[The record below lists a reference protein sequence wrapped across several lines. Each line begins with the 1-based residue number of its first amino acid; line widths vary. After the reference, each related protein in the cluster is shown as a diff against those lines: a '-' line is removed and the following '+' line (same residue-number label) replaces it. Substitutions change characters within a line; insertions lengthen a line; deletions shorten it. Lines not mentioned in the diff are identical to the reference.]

1 MSEIIINSEPALQA
15 AIGII
20 REAWGKSK
28 YIRLTVKSRKR
39 SLDQN
44 ALAAVW
50 YEQMAREDRQ
60 YDVLGHKGYCKLHH
74 GVPILRAEDAEFR
87 AFYDGALKG
96 LTYEQKRAA
105 MAFVPVT
112 SLMSAEQLSRYLQA
126 VQDDYGNCGI
136 RLEFPDQ
143 RKSEAA

>member
-1 MSEIIINSEPALQA
+1 MAETIINSEPALQA
-15 AIGII
+15 AIGEL

-28 YIRLTVKSRKR
+28 YVRMILRTRKR

-60 YDVLGHKGYCKLHH
+60 DDALGHKAYCKLHH

-96 LTYEQKRAA
+96 LTYEQKRTA
-105 MAFVPVT
+105 MKYVPVT
-112 SLMSAEQLSRYLQA
+112 SLMTVEQLSKYLEA
-126 VQDDYGNCGI
+126 VHEDYAGRGVQ
-136 RLEFPDQ
+136 LEFPAP
-143 RKSEAA
+143 AARAA